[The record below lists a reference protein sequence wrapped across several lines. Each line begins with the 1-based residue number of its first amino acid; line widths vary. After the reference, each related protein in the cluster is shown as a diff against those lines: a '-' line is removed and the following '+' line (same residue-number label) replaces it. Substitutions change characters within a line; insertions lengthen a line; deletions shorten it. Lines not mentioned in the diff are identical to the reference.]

1 MKSTGIAVMLLG
13 SIMLTGCFGT
23 GNSDLHRFIETT
35 KASEGLP
42 VEPAPEVPVVEGY
55 VYTTGR
61 EGFRSPFV
69 FAEEE
74 LAEEFTDTGIRP
86 DTTRPKE
93 ELEAFSLDALRM
105 VGTLSQRDVTFAL
118 IQAKDGTVHRVRQG
132 NYMGKNYG
140 RITGVFLDRVELV
153 EIVPDRMGNFV
164 ERQAAIALEE

>member
-1 MKSTGIAVMLLG
+1 MNRAGFAVTLLT
-13 SIMLTGCFGT
+13 SVMLTGCFGS
-23 GNSDLHRFIETT
+23 GNSDLRQFIETT

-55 VYTTGR
+55 TYTAGR

-74 LAEEFTDTGIRP
+74 LTEEFTDTGIRP

-93 ELEAFSLDALRM
+93 ELEAFSLDTLRM
-105 VGTLSQRDVTFAL
+105 VGTLSQSDVTFAL

-140 RITGVFLDRVELV
+140 RITGVFLDRIELV

>member
-1 MKSTGIAVMLLG
+1 MNRTGLAVTLLT
-13 SIMLTGCFGT
+13 SVLLTGCFGS
-23 GNSDLHRFIETT
+23 GNSDLRQFIETT

-55 VYTTGR
+55 TYMAGR

-93 ELEAFSLDALRM
+93 ELEAFSLDTLRM
-105 VGTLSQRDVTFAL
+105 VGTLSQSDVTFAL

-140 RITGVFLDRVELV
+140 RITGVFLDRIELV